1 MYNPYKKYKNF
12 FKKFDALKT
21 FDINKMLTNLSTS
34 KLLLGLLMIFMN
46 IGSRY
51 IELRLTNGQEMILK
65 NIAREA
71 LIFTISFI
79 ATKDLLMSFIITGIF
94 IILANFVFNEK
105 SNYTILPEKYKKLAS
120 MIDTNKDKV
129 ISDDEINKAYTILSK
144 ARGQIDNYKK
154 SEKVEAFNNI
164 SK

>member
-12 FKKFDALKT
+12 FKNFKILET
-21 FDINKMLTNLSTS
+21 FDITKTLANLSTS

-79 ATKDLLMSFIITGIF
+79 ATKDLLMSFIITGVF

-105 SNYTILPEKYKKLAS
+105 SNYSILPEKYKKLAS

-129 ISDDEINKAYTILSK
+129 ISDEEINKAYDILSK

-154 SEKVEAFNNI
+154 LEKVEAFNNI

>member
-1 MYNPYKKYKNF
+1 MYNLYKNYKNVFKKYN
-12 FKKFDALKT
+12 LT
-21 FDINKMLTNLSTS
+21 TMLTKLSTS
-34 KLLLGLLMIFMN
+34 KLLLGLFMIFMN

-51 IELRLTNGQEMILK
+51 IELKLTSGQEMILK

-71 LIFTISFI
+71 LIFTISFV
-79 ATKDLLMSFIITGIF
+79 ATKDLLMSFIITGVF

-105 SNYTILPEKYKKLAS
+105 SNYSILPEKYKKLAS

-129 ISDDEINKAYTILSK
+129 ISDEEINKAYEILSK

-154 SEKVEAFNNI
+154 MEKIEAFNNI

>member
-12 FKKFDALKT
+12 FKTFKT
-21 FDINKMLTNLSTS
+21 FHAFDINKMLTNLSTS

-105 SNYTILPEKYKKLAS
+105 SNYSILPEKYKKLAS
-120 MIDTNKDKV
+120 MIDTNNDKI
-129 ISDDEINKAYTILSK
+129 ISDDEINKAYAILSK

-154 SEKVEAFNNI
+154 LEKVEAFNNI

>member
-12 FKKFDALKT
+12 FKTFKT
-21 FDINKMLTNLSTS
+21 FHAFDINKMITNLSTS

-79 ATKDLLMSFIITGIF
+79 ATRDLLMSFIITGIF

-120 MIDTNKDKV
+120 MIDTNKDNI
-129 ISDDEINKAYTILSK
+129 ISDDEINKAYAILSK

-154 SEKVEAFNNI
+154 LEKVEAFNNI